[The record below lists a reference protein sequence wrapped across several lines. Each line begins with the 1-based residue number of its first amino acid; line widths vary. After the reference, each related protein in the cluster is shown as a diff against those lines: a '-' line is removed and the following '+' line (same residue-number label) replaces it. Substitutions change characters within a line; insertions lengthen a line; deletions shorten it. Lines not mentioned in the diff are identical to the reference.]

1 VYHVRTTEG
10 LIMKRDE
17 IDWELDVT
25 LLHTTSDD
33 QWHICVTGRS
43 SRRGFTLPITKD
55 AALNATGSGLVNVE
69 ERVEF

>member
-1 VYHVRTTEG
+1 
-10 LIMKRDE
+10 MKRDE

-25 LLHTTSDD
+25 LLHTISDD

-43 SRRGFTLPITKD
+43 SPITKD